1 MSKHSKFE
9 VIQSVLQEDD
19 NLLSIS
25 ILCEIAGV
33 SRSGYYRWIASA
45 EKRTEKEYKDEQDFE
60 LILQAY
66 NYRGYPKGAKGIYM
80 TLLHFSPPVIMN
92 IKKIRRLMS
101 KYNLKC
107 PVRCS
112 NPYRRIA
119 REIKTNN
126 TVTNILNREFVSHGA
141 RKVFLTDIT
150 YIQYSNGCCYLVT
163 ILDAYTRQV
172 LSYELSESLEIDFV
186 LEAVKKLVKVHKIT
200 LNSEALIHS
209 DQGCHFT
216 SIKFIK
222 LLKDKG
228 LRQSMSRKA
237 NCWDNA
243 PQESFFGH
251 MKDEINISNCKS
263 FKEVKEVIDD
273 WIDYYNNDRYQWQL
287 SKLSPNEYYEY
298 ITTGIYPLKISKK
311 Q

>member
-1 MSKHSKFE
+1 M
-9 VIQSVLQEDD
+9 VL
-19 NLLSIS
+19 
-25 ILCEIAGV
+25 
-33 SRSGYYRWIASA
+33 
-45 EKRTEKEYKDEQDFE
+45 
-60 LILQAY
+60 
-66 NYRGYPKGAKGIYM
+66 
-80 TLLHFSPPVIMN
+80 
-92 IKKIRRLMS
+92 
-101 KYNLKC
+101 
-107 PVRCS
+107 
-112 NPYRRIA
+112 
-119 REIKTNN
+119 
-126 TVTNILNREFVSHGA
+126 SHGA

-222 LLKDKG
+222 LLNDKG

-263 FKEVKEVIDD
+263 FKEVK
-273 WIDYYNNDRYQWQL
+273 
-287 SKLSPNEYYEY
+287 
-298 ITTGIYPLKISKK
+298 
-311 Q
+311 

>member
-33 SRSGYYRWIASA
+33 SRSGYYRWVASSD
-45 EKRTEKEYKDEQDFE
+45 KRAEKEYKDKQDFE

-80 TLLHFSPPVIMN
+80 TLLHFSVVMN
-92 IKKIRRLMS
+92 IKKIRRLMN

-107 PVRCS
+107 PIRCS
-112 NPYRRIA
+112 NPYRRMA
-119 REIKTNN
+119 REIKANN
-126 TVTNILNREFVSHGA
+126 IPTNILNREFVSHGA

-186 LEAVKKLVKVHKIT
+186 LDAVKNLVKVHKIT

-222 LLKDKG
+222 LLNDKG

-251 MKDEINISNCKS
+251 MKDEIDISNCQY
-263 FKEVKEVIDD
+263 FKDVKEVIDD

-287 SKLSPNEYYEY
+287 SKLSPNESYEY

>member
-1 MSKHSKFE
+1 
-9 VIQSVLQEDD
+9 
-19 NLLSIS
+19 
-25 ILCEIAGV
+25 
-33 SRSGYYRWIASA
+33 
-45 EKRTEKEYKDEQDFE
+45 
-60 LILQAY
+60 
-66 NYRGYPKGAKGIYM
+66 
-80 TLLHFSPPVIMN
+80 MN
-92 IKKIRRLMS
+92 IKKIRRLMN

-107 PVRCS
+107 PIRCS
-112 NPYRRIA
+112 NPYRRMA
-119 REIKTNN
+119 REIKANN
-126 TVTNILNREFVSHGA
+126 IPTNILNREFVSHGA

-150 YIQYSNGCCYLVT
+150 YIQYSNDCCYLVT

-186 LEAVKKLVKVHKIT
+186 LDAVKKLVKVHKIT

-222 LLKDKG
+222 LLNDKG

-251 MKDEINISNCKS
+251 MKDEIDISNCQY
-263 FKEVKEVIDD
+263 FKDVKEVIDD

-298 ITTGIYPLKISKK
+298 IATGIYPLKINKK
-311 Q
+311 E